1 MSFYKKNNEPQPLYF
16 TAYFSMEGNQNH
28 EHFCYFVVFVPLNVF
43 CLSRRERL
51 SFGTS
56 TRYLAV
62 VLSGQSS
69 QTMGI
74 YTEVFM
80 QGLGGFAVKYF
91 PLFILG
97 AIFGKLMEDSG
108 YACSVA
114 PNS

>member
-1 MSFYKKNNEPQPLYF
+1 
-16 TAYFSMEGNQNH
+16 
-28 EHFCYFVVFVPLNVF
+28 
-43 CLSRRERL
+43 
-51 SFGTS
+51 
-56 TRYLAV
+56 
-62 VLSGQSS
+62 
-69 QTMGI
+69 MGI

-114 PNS
+114 RNS